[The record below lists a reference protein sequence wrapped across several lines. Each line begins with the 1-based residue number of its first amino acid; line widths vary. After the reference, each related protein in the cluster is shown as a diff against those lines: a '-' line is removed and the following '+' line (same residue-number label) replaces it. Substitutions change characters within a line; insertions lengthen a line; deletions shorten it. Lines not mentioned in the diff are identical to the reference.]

1 MEVGV
6 DELVLSIFNRIPKPE
21 KSIQLEFM
29 ERLST
34 KEIYEFLL
42 TFFTEGAK
50 YKFGI
55 DKSDPNTQINIQE
68 WTYKEFDLMKSYFAS
83 ISFKLELDIVSKN
96 NISSKQFK
104 TYKDIE
110 TNTLLKEIKFVIP
123 IGDFIYL
130 MSFDYLV

>member
-1 MEVGV
+1 
-6 DELVLSIFNRIPKPE
+6 
-21 KSIQLEFM
+21 
-29 ERLST
+29 
-34 KEIYEFLL
+34 
-42 TFFTEGAK
+42 
-50 YKFGI
+50 
-55 DKSDPNTQINIQE
+55 
-68 WTYKEFDLMKSYFAS
+68 MKSYFAS

>member
-1 MEVGV
+1 MEIGV

-55 DKSDPNTQINIQE
+55 DKSDPNTQINIQA

-83 ISFKLELDIVSKN
+83 ISFNLELDIVSKN
-96 NISSKQFK
+96 NISSKQFE
-104 TYKDIE
+104 TYKDIDS
-110 TNTLLKEIKFVIP
+110 NTLLKEIKFVIP